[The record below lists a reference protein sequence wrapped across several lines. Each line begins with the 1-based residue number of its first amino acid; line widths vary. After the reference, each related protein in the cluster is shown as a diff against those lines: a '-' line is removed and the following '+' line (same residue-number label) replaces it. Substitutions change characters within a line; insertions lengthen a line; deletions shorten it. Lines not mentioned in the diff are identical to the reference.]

1 MNSIWFDM
9 DGTIAELYKVKDWL
23 PALRSNDWSVYD
35 KCLPRAHFERINAAI
50 EALVENGWQV
60 GVITWASKGVDW
72 GEELNN
78 IGNIKFN
85 WLCRYFPAL
94 ADGKFACIPYGCNKA
109 KYLTEMNDS
118 HLYHLAYLV
127 DDNKEVRADWRKFGE
142 MRWEEGFRCKF
153 KTIDASRSFHRAIEG
168 LVL

>member
-50 EALVENGWQV
+50 EALVGNGWQV
-60 GVITWASKGVDW
+60 GVITWASKG
-72 GEELNN
+72 
-78 IGNIKFN
+78 IGWDRHLDAIAETKFE
-85 WLCRYFPAL
+85 WLCRFFPAL
-94 ADGKFACIPYGCNKA
+94 ANGKFACIPYGEDKGL
-109 KYLTEMNDS
+109 YMIHQMNTNYDPGNI
-118 HLYHLAYLV
+118 YYLV
-127 DDNKEVRADWRKFGE
+127 DDNKEVRATWRKHGE
-142 MRWEEGFRCKF
+142 NF

>member
-60 GVITWASKGVDW
+60 GVITWASKGIGWDRHLDAI
-72 GEELNN
+72 GET
-78 IGNIKFN
+78 KFE
-85 WLCRYFPAL
+85 WLCRFFPAL
-94 ADGKFACIPYGCNKA
+94 ADGKFACIPYGEDKGL
-109 KYLTEMNDS
+109 YMIHQMNTNYDPGNI
-118 HLYHLAYLV
+118 YYLV
-127 DDNKEVRADWRKFGE
+127 DDNKEVRAAWRKHGE
-142 MRWEEGFRCKF
+142 NF
-153 KTIDASRSFHRAIEG
+153 KTINASRSFHRAIEG

>member
-60 GVITWASKGVDW
+60 GVITWASKGIDW
-72 GEELNN
+72 GEELDA
-78 IGNIKFN
+78 ITETKFA
-85 WLCRYFPAL
+85 WLCRFFPAL
-94 ADGKFACIPYGCNKA
+94 ADGKFACIPYGCDKGQFMWDMHNN
-109 KYLTEMNDS
+109 YCPYDVS
-118 HLYHLAYLV
+118 YLV
-127 DDNKEVRADWRKFGE
+127 DDNKEVRSAWRKFGDNIK
-142 MRWEEGFRCKF
+142 CNF

>member
-35 KCLPRAHFERINAAI
+35 RCLPRAHYERINAAI
-50 EALVENGWQV
+50 EALIENGWQV
-60 GVITWASKGVDW
+60 GVITWASKGIDW
-72 GEELNN
+72 GKELDA
-78 IGNIKFN
+78 ITEIKFD
-85 WLCRYFPAL
+85 WLCRFFPAL
-94 ADGKFACIPYGCNKA
+94 ADGKFACIPYGYNKA
-109 KYLTEMNDS
+109 KYLTEMGS
-118 HLYHLAYLV
+118 SYGLAYLV
-127 DDNKEVRADWRKFGE
+127 DDNKEVRAAWRKFGE
-142 MRWEEGFRCKF
+142 QRWEEGFRCKF

>member
-35 KCLPRAHFERINAAI
+35 RCLPRAHFERINAAI

-60 GVITWASKGVDW
+60 GVITWASKGIDW
-72 GEELNN
+72 GKADLNV
-78 IGNIKFN
+78 ITETKFE
-85 WLCRYFPAL
+85 WLCRFFPAL
-94 ADGKFACIPYGCNKA
+94 ADGKFACIPYGYDKA
-109 KYLTEMNDS
+109 QFMHEMHNNYNPYEIS
-118 HLYHLAYLV
+118 YLV
-127 DDNKEVRADWRKFGE
+127 DDNKEVRAAWRKHGE
-142 MRWEEGFRCKF
+142 NF